1 LKKILLLAFVLI
13 LSACTATQP
22 QVTVT
27 REVTVTLPPPTLTVT
42 PTLEPTATPTI
53 TPIPTFSPEAWAAL
67 SPDQKRAAVPPSPD
81 YIVGDVSTI
90 EGKDNYVIVRDPN
103 TGEATGTYN
112 AFTGKIETMQSAGL
126 KEFLLNDGTYWEMA
140 YFGGVDGQPMTVA
153 DVQKVIDYMVANGAN
168 LPTEKFYSL
177 HKQELIDYIKIYGSK
192 LSIIKGTNTSGKA
205 IPFKDNQSKTAFG
218 VLVNEAGNGSLVFY
232 WHGRFD
238 TVYMDI
244 SAQDL
249 LNILRSGEIGV

>member
-1 LKKILLLAFVLI
+1 
-13 LSACTATQP
+13 
-22 QVTVT
+22 
-27 REVTVTLPPPTLTVT
+27 
-42 PTLEPTATPTI
+42 
-53 TPIPTFSPEAWAAL
+53 
-67 SPDQKRAAVPPSPD
+67 
-81 YIVGDVSTI
+81 
-90 EGKDNYVIVRDPN
+90 
-103 TGEATGTYN
+103 
-112 AFTGKIETMQSAGL
+112 
-126 KEFLLNDGTYWEMA
+126 
-140 YFGGVDGQPMTVA
+140 VA
-153 DVQKVIDYMVANGAN
+153 DVQKVIDYMLVNGVN

-177 HKQELIDYIKIYGSK
+177 HKQELTDYFKIYGSK
-192 LSIIKGTNTSGKA
+192 LSIIKDTNSSGKA